1 MDVADFRPISAVRG
15 WGFDSRPE
23 STIGIRR
30 QESRRKVEDQ
40 GARELQQAILQLTQT
55 IPDKAI
61 QQVRAPRLGAWE
73 QDSAPRRLCTSVCLL
88 FLGGT
93 DHLVSFAQLQGA
105 KRPFLRERQQSPQQR
120 VVVEPRQLKD
130 GFPEDAVTVQRYIIQ
145 NSIRPPRLTSSYVYM
160 SPHDSSPQQQEEAH
174 VGEQTVL
181 FSHFSEHRPPSR
193 IPVTA
198 LKRRQRYNSRA
209 VSPSQPKLACGGHC
223 VSTSRF
229 RASPSGAGYHL
240 MPAGLCGKQVSSS
253 GMMNSHPA
261 QAQVSHSA
269 NHPGALSLSA
279 QPLEGG
285 QQQQGR
291 LQTAPAAA
299 QTAQKLWNK
308 SPSALIL
315 SHGTDDG
322 RVLLADGPRIGL
334 GPPMSES
341 LRLRVEAL
349 ARQRQTRVSKRG
361 AECAKQPARHMEAA
375 PGRQLHGSG
384 PQDDEVRLWGQPRP
398 HTSHGDYRTSPAAR
412 SPAAGRGMPVVAQRS
427 NERAAVRPALSSLCV
442 GCGKNRAAQLQV
454 MKWFQET
461 SGREE
466 IFESDAECPLE
477 VRPKVELGLF
487 GLVGSESGR
496 TDPRLSRKVQQ
507 LKTAMGGSCRASR
520 C

>member
-55 IPDKAI
+55 FPDKAI
-61 QQVRAPRLGAWE
+61 Q
-73 QDSAPRRLCTSVCLL
+73 
-88 FLGGT
+88 
-93 DHLVSFAQLQGA
+93 QGA

-209 VSPSQPKLACGGHC
+209 VS
-223 VSTSRF
+223 
-229 RASPSGAGYHL
+229 
-240 MPAGLCGKQVSSS
+240 SS

-349 ARQRQTRVSKRG
+349 ARQRQSRVSKRG
-361 AECAKQPARHMEAA
+361 AECARQPARHMEAA